1 MSHRPV
7 INNPDRGTAI
17 KHKFIAHFIAILCI
31 LSLNGWIVFADEYPK
46 LVKIEEGVYARI
58 VKPEGNAV
66 SNAGIVVLYD
76 SVLIFD
82 THFTPEAGKELM
94 AAVRSITDKPVRY
107 VVNSHWHADHT
118 HGNQVFADAH
128 IIGSTVARRGVLEN
142 DLPSLNRTIG
152 ITQKQLERLRADV
165 KAAKS
170 TRQAERLRDQI
181 RARENYLQ
189 NMSQLKITAPLVT
202 LENSLAVQEGSS
214 EILIRYLGSG
224 DTEGACILWLPFRKI
239 AFVGD
244 LVFVRAIPNVQNA
257 EILQWMET
265 LKEVLALDAET
276 YVPGHGEI
284 GSKSDVQAFLDYLLA
299 LKSMVQTAIDR
310 GDTMEQATRDIRVP
324 EEFSSYMFQNFF
336 PSNVQKMYTEIKA
349 LQLLEESEEE

>member
-1 MSHRPV
+1 M
-7 INNPDRGTAI
+7 
-17 KHKFIAHFIAILCI
+17 
-31 LSLNGWIVFADEYPK
+31 
-46 LVKIEEGVYARI
+46 VKIEEGVYARI
-58 VKPEGNAV
+58 VKPEGDAV

-76 SVLIFD
+76 SVVVFD
-82 THFTPEAGKELM
+82 THFTPEAGKELL
-94 AAVRSITDKPVRY
+94 AAVRSITHKPVRY

-118 HGNQVFADAH
+118 HGNQVFKDAN
-128 IIGSTVARRGVLEN
+128 IIGSTIARRGVLEN

-152 ITQKQLERLRADV
+152 ITQRQLERLRDD
-165 KAAKS
+165 AK
-170 TRQAERLRDQI
+170 RAQNARRAEQFRTQI

-189 NMSQLKITAPLVT
+189 NMSQLKITAPFVT
-202 LENSLAVQEGSS
+202 LDDSLVIQEGPS
-214 EILIRYLGSG
+214 EVHIRFLGAG

-257 EILQWMET
+257 DILQWMET
-265 LKEVLALDAET
+265 LEEVLTLDAET

-284 GSKSDVQAFLDYLLA
+284 GTKSDVKAFLDYLVK
-299 LKSMVQTAIDR
+299 LKSIVQTAIDR

-349 LQLLEESEEE
+349 LQLLEEIEED